1 MAWMGRMQ
9 PLLLFCVFRYVEF
22 RVSATCPAA
31 GQKQKGFDAFTLPPF
46 FKLFI
51 LIIFLSIRI
60 KAARRTKESSREIY
74 SRWLNFWLCTD
85 YRALPSFQYFNFH
98 SRETPSWVKRRL
110 SALGP
115 GVLFFFFFFFF
126 FLGYSVPFPPLFFQT
141 GLLKLLLKL
150 RRKRYK
156 RRSPRGYRKCLF
168 KRFGWST
175 PFFYYFSFAG
185 QQQQHQLGLCS
196 SNRGA
201 THTLYTLIDLK
212 RIRKKERKKERK
224 KKIPATIAYCWS

>member
-31 GQKQKGFDAFTLPPF
+31 GQKQKGFDAFTFPPF

-115 GVLFFFFFFFF
+115 GVLFFSFSFS
-126 FLGYSVPFPPLFFQT
+126 FLGYSVPFPPFF
-141 GLLKLLLKL
+141 
-150 RRKRYK
+150 
-156 RRSPRGYRKCLF
+156 
-168 KRFGWST
+168 
-175 PFFYYFSFAG
+175 
-185 QQQQHQLGLCS
+185 
-196 SNRGA
+196 SNRSFEIVVKA
-201 THTLYTLIDLK
+201 KKEKVQEEESK
-212 RIRKKERKKERK
+212 RI
-224 KKIPATIAYCWS
+224 